1 MLQPAEWIKVIY
13 ASLHPEFIPGEN
25 LSSFYFA
32 EAFKVQTSGTFF
44 ETIKMNLY
52 EGQLSSLTWAWEN
65 GRIFQTASLFMLGM
79 LAGRERL
86 FIYSDSTMR
95 LWLKTLAFALIWAG
109 LTAFRWKLACDERRL
124 DMLAEERL
132 LRQDRR

>member
-1 MLQPAEWIKVIY
+1 
-13 ASLHPEFIPGEN
+13 
-25 LSSFYFA
+25 
-32 EAFKVQTSGTFF
+32 
-44 ETIKMNLY
+44 MNLY

-95 LWLKTLAFALIWAG
+95 LWLKILAFALICFFPLKG
-109 LTAFRWKLACDERRL
+109 LQS
-124 DMLAEERL
+124 MLPEYISNKAVMEPLGRI
-132 LRQDRR
+132 